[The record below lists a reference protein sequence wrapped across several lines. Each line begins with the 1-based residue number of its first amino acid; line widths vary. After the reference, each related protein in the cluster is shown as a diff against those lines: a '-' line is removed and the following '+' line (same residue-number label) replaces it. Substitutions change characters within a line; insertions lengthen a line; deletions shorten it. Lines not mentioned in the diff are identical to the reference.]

1 MTYKGKRN
9 WRNLLKPRNP
19 REKKK
24 LGGMIL
30 SAVLALILVGF
41 ISLTAF
47 FALAKF
53 TTAKIMSKDMV
64 PMASSQFYDINGDLI
79 STVDSEEDRI
89 PVSIS
94 KVPKTCRTRSLQL
107 KTSAFTNTAELT
119 SKGLPAPSTP
129 TFVMMRSK
137 AAVPLPSSWPKLL
150 PYAGTDADAKDPRS
164 LHCTPD

>member
-47 FALAKF
+47 FALQ
-53 TTAKIMSKDMV
+53 
-64 PMASSQFYDINGDLI
+64 SSQQPRLCQKIWCPW
-79 STVDSEEDRI
+79 R
-89 PVSIS
+89 
-94 KVPKTCRTRSLQL
+94 R
-107 KTSAFTNTAELT
+107 
-119 SKGLPAPSTP
+119 
-129 TFVMMRSK
+129 
-137 AAVPLPSSWPKLL
+137 PSSMTSM
-150 PYAGTDADAKDPRS
+150 AT
-164 LHCTPD
+164 

>member
-94 KVPKTCRTRSLQL
+94 KVPKNLQNAFLAAEDIRFYQHGGIDFKGIARAIYTYIRYDEVQGGSTITQQLAKTTSLRR
-107 KTSAFTNTAELT
+107 N
-119 SKGLPAPSTP
+119 G
-129 TFVMMRSK
+129 R
-137 AAVPLPSSWPKLL
+137 
-150 PYAGTDADAKDPRS
+150 
-164 LHCTPD
+164 